1 MHPVFGLHLLR
12 KRMQFNVIIILLTL
26 LMTSSSSIAAE
37 QTVRLA
43 TLAWEPYVGP
53 DLENKGYVSEIA
65 VEAFKR
71 AGYTTITTFYPWAR
85 AVKTAEY
92 GEADGVFPEYYDERR
107 KESFVFSDPF
117 PGGPVGLYKRK
128 DMHISYPVDP
138 RIDQTKALFGLKQY
152 RFGVVR
158 GYINTR
164 EFDAADFLR
173 KDEVFSDELNI
184 KKLYNRRIDFMFI
197 DKFVA
202 EHLIQHKFPQYDAE
216 LEFMEPP
223 LENKQLYIAFSKQAV
238 NYKEKLSAFNRGL
251 AQITADGTLAAIMK
265 RHGFEK
271 IVSTNAQ

>member
-1 MHPVFGLHLLR
+1 MMLKAALA
-12 KRMQFNVIIILLTL
+12 L
-26 LMTSSSSIAAE
+26 LMFMMSATVTMAADR
-37 QTVRLA
+37 TVRLA

-53 DLENKGYVSEIA
+53 ALENRGYVSEIV

-71 AGYTTITTFYPWAR
+71 AGYTTIISFYPWAR

-92 GEADGVFPEYYDERR
+92 GEADGVFPEYYDEGR
-107 KESFVFSDPF
+107 KKDFVFSDPF

-128 DMHISYPVDP
+128 DTKVSYSIDP
-138 RIDQTKALFGLKQY
+138 RLNQTEALRSLQGY

-158 GYINTR
+158 GYINTAD
-164 EFDAADFLR
+164 FDKADFLK
-173 KDEVFSDELNI
+173 KDEVFGDELNI

-202 EHLIQHKFPQYDAE
+202 EHLINNKFPEYEAE

-223 LENKQLYIAFSKQAV
+223 LENKLLYIAFSKNAA
-238 NYKEKLSAFNRGL
+238 NYQEKLAAFNQGL
-251 AQITADGTLAAIMK
+251 EQIIADGTLVAIMA

-271 IVSTNAQ
+271 KIAHTMTN

>member
-1 MHPVFGLHLLR
+1 MRFKVVIVLLAL
-12 KRMQFNVIIILLTL
+12 F
-26 LMTSSSSIAAE
+26 MTMSTTMAAE
-37 QTVRLA
+37 KTVTLA

-53 DLENKGYVSEIA
+53 DLENKGYVTEIA

-71 AGYTTITTFYPWAR
+71 SGYTTTTTFYPWAR

-128 DMHISYPVDP
+128 DTIVSYLVDP
-138 RIDQTKALFGLKQY
+138 RVDQTAALRGLQAY

-184 KKLYNRRIDFMFI
+184 KKLYNGRIDFMFI

-202 EHLIQHKFPQYDAE
+202 EHLIKHKFPEYDAE

-223 LENKQLYIAFSKQAV
+223 LENKLLYIAFSKQAPD
-238 NYKEKLSAFNRGL
+238 YQAKLSAFNHGL
-251 AQITADGTLAAIMK
+251 AQITADGTLIAIMK

-271 IVSTNAQ
+271 IVNPGSN